1 MRLIDADEAEK
12 AVVGYRYV
20 AERRIRGVP
29 TVEAIPIEWL
39 KAWSKMYLEPTKE
52 YTDIIED
59 IINDW
64 REEQSNEID

>member
-1 MRLIDADEAEK
+1 MIKAEWTNADNLSQNSTGA
-12 AVVGYRYV
+12 
-20 AERRIRGVP
+20 
-29 TVEAIPIEWL
+29 TAIPIEWL

-64 REEQSNEID
+64 REEQSNETD